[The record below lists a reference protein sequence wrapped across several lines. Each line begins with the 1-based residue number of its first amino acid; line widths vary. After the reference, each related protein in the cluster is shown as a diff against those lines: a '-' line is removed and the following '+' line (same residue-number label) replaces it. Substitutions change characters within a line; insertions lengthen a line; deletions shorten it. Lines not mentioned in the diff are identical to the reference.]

1 MLANNGGT
9 RVYQSNICSHAF
21 HARLGDHSG
30 YYNEGNAP
38 ARCRE
43 HFEVTS
49 QSWHKAIA
57 RGRMRVSDDERDRMA
72 ARGPGNPRY
81 DWAAV
86 QTFYDAGH
94 SYRECR
100 ARFGFCAAAW
110 TNAVDRGVLVGCAR
124 AKPIARVIVENRHR
138 SNLKLRLLQEGLL
151 QNRCDACGLTEWR
164 GKPLS
169 IQIDH
174 VNGVGNDNRL
184 ENLRMLC
191 PNCHSQTETF
201 SGRNARRRKIFP
213 IGVTGNTP
221 DSDSGIRGSNP

>member
-1 MLANNGGT
+1 MHDWPT
-9 RVYQSNICSHAF
+9 IQAF
-21 HARLGDHSG
+21 YDA
-30 YYNEGNAP
+30 GNTP
-38 ARCRE
+38 TRCRE
-43 HFEVTS
+43 RYEITP
-49 QSWHKAIA
+49 QSWYKAIA
-57 RGRMRVSDDERDRMA
+57 RGRMIVAADERQRMT

-81 DWAAV
+81 DWTAV
-86 QTFYDAGH
+86 QNFYDAGH

-100 ARFGFCAAAW
+100 AHFGFCAAAW
-110 TNAVDRGVLVGCAR
+110 TNAVDRGVLTARAR
-124 AKPIARVIVENRHR
+124 AKPIARVIVESRNR
-138 SNLKLRLLQEGLL
+138 SNLKWRLLQEGLL
-151 QNRCDACGLTEWR
+151 SNRCEACGLTEWR

-174 VNGVGNDNRL
+174 VNGIANDNRL

-201 SGRNARRRKIFP
+201 SGRNARRRKTIP